1 MIPEIIARQ
10 ACTHSPWKFQNWRI
24 EIEEFSWM
32 FFLFSIWGLILGKF
46 RAKES
51 YVVSFQVRI
60 FQWPLPQI
68 SSDNQVCHESNVLTG
83 NHKSVL
89 YKLIIYYLPWVPEVF
104 SCVWRGASSATGR
117 GHAQVTFEDLNETGN
132 RAWKA
137 SGTQGIYCYTSSDNI
152 LLSIWIL
159 VTLFSSCVIVLY
171 SLFHGL
177 FYMRFYK
184 TLSGIFYSH

>member
-32 FFLFSIWGLILGKF
+32 FYLFSTWGPILGNF
-46 RAKES
+46 RAKVC

-83 NHKSVL
+83 NHKSIF
-89 YKLIIYYLPWVPEVF
+89 YKLI
-104 SCVWRGASSATGR
+104 
-117 GHAQVTFEDLNETGN
+117 
-132 RAWKA
+132 
-137 SGTQGIYCYTSSDNI
+137 IYCYTSSDNI

-159 VTLFSSCVIVLY
+159 VTLFSGSVIVVNTLIQ
-171 SLFHGL
+171 GL
-177 FYMRFYK
+177 FYIR
-184 TLSGIFYSH
+184 

>member
-1 MIPEIIARQ
+1 MLITQIIPEIIARQ

-46 RAKES
+46 RAKEC

-83 NHKSVL
+83 NHKSIL

-117 GHAQVTFEDLNETGN
+117 GHARARTRAGHFLRLEWN
-132 RAWKA
+132 RKPRMK
-137 SGTQGIYCYTSSDNI
+137 S
-152 LLSIWIL
+152 LLHFI
-159 VTLFSSCVIVLY
+159 
-171 SLFHGL
+171 
-177 FYMRFYK
+177 R
-184 TLSGIFYSH
+184 

>member
-1 MIPEIIARQ
+1 MLNTQMIPEIIARQ

-24 EIEEFSWM
+24 ERNWGVFLNM
-32 FFLFSIWGLILGKF
+32 FFLVFWGPILGNF
-46 RAKES
+46 RAKVC

-83 NHKSVL
+83 NHKSIL

-117 GHAQVTFEDLNETGN
+117 GHARARTRAGHFLRLEWN
-132 RAWKA
+132 RKPRMK
-137 SGTQGIYCYTSSDNI
+137 S
-152 LLSIWIL
+152 LLHFI
-159 VTLFSSCVIVLY
+159 
-171 SLFHGL
+171 
-177 FYMRFYK
+177 R
-184 TLSGIFYSH
+184 

>member
-1 MIPEIIARQ
+1 MLITQMIPEIIARQ

-32 FFLFSIWGLILGKF
+32 CFFSIWGPILGNS
-46 RAKES
+46 RAKVC

-83 NHKSVL
+83 YHKSIF
-89 YKLIIYYLPWVPEVF
+89 YKLI
-104 SCVWRGASSATGR
+104 
-117 GHAQVTFEDLNETGN
+117 
-132 RAWKA
+132 
-137 SGTQGIYCYTSSDNI
+137 IYCYTSSDNI
-152 LLSIWIL
+152 LSIWIL

-171 SLFHGL
+171 SLIQGL
-177 FYMRFYK
+177 FYIKFYE
-184 TLSGIFYSH
+184 TLSSIFFSF

>member
-24 EIEEFSWM
+24 ENFEECSWM
-32 FFLFSIWGLILGKF
+32 FFFFSIWQAILGNS
-46 RAKES
+46 RAKEC

-83 NHKSVL
+83 YHKSIF
-89 YKLIIYYLPWVPEVF
+89 YKLI
-104 SCVWRGASSATGR
+104 
-117 GHAQVTFEDLNETGN
+117 
-132 RAWKA
+132 
-137 SGTQGIYCYTSSDNI
+137 IYCYTSSDNI

-171 SLFHGL
+171 SLIQGL
-177 FYMRFYK
+177 FYIRFYK
-184 TLSGIFYSH
+184 TLSNIFYSY

>member
-46 RAKES
+46 RAKEC

-83 NHKSVL
+83 NHKSIF
-89 YKLIIYYLPWVPEVF
+89 YKLI
-104 SCVWRGASSATGR
+104 
-117 GHAQVTFEDLNETGN
+117 
-132 RAWKA
+132 
-137 SGTQGIYCYTSSDNI
+137 IYCYTSSDNI
-152 LLSIWIL
+152 LLSIWIRH
-159 VTLFSSCVIVLY
+159 TLFSGSVIVVNTLIQ
-171 SLFHGL
+171 GL
-177 FYMRFYK
+177 FYDFVEYV
-184 TLSGIFYSH
+184 LFLLGNDQGV